1 MLFTFLHSDE
11 ILGFA
16 DLTSKCILAVKNR
29 DAGNFRYRNKIV
41 FIIFD
46 FLSQSHRYFSQ

>member
-16 DLTSKCILAVKNR
+16 GLTSKCILAVKNK
-29 DAGNFRYRNKIV
+29 DVGIFRYRKKIV

-46 FLSQSHRYFSQ
+46 FLS